1 MPSVVYHF
9 KSKFS
14 NKVLRIISIVCGIF
28 IVVYGCKLFVSGI
41 QFVRSIEINSYFYLK
56 YIYILL

>member
-14 NKVLRIISIVCGIF
+14 NKVLCIISIVCGIF
-28 IVVYGCKLFVSGI
+28 IVVYGCKLFVSRI
-41 QFVRSIEINSYFYLK
+41 QLVRSTWLI
-56 YIYILL
+56 